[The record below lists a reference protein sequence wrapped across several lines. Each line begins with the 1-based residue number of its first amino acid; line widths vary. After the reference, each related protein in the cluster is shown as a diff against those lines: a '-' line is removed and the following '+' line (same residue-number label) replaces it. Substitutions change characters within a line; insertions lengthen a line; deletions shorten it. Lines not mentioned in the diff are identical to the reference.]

1 MRREKGKREIS
12 TVEECGDE
20 FFGPR
25 GILRLR
31 IPKRFQDEA
40 IPQARDLVQ
49 KRRLALHLIGISEIK
64 LNSVPGN
71 KYFRLP
77 PASAVA
83 EAMADKTARPVR
95 LRWGYGATSPPS
107 LGLRRDKPGE
117 GEWFGRPG
125 CLRRFQVTPGLQP
138 GR

>member
-1 MRREKGKREIS
+1 M
-12 TVEECGDE
+12 EECGDE